1 MAERTYK
8 AEDFDDNGEFI
19 RDPRYMVPEEV
30 IKTPVQNLPEPITL
44 PRTEPNETTE
54 ERTAWQA
61 LANRSQRTRFARED
75 FIASIEHEKAVIEA
89 GDTPIPGPP
98 IDGREEVVK
107 AVWGAATDVA
117 SEGSLFLKDMARDI
131 LPLDKA
137 MAGLAYSVQGQPFF
151 EGVAEAD
158 ADNARFND
166 EVRAAA
172 DFIAPA
178 NETAVGGLARGI
190 LTFMVPYMGVTKA
203 AGVLNFA
210 EATAAGAVLDMA
222 LWDPNEGNLSN
233 LIKELSPDT
242 QSVVL
247 DFLATDPDDSESA
260 NRLRNALEGGVLGT
274 ALEGVFKFARWRL
287 AKDRLDTVHDQ
298 VDHADYEVDLELPE
312 VEAPRPDLVTEV
324 RSDGVDIAIPRA
336 EDNKRVGLFSDEGIH
351 LTESQDGRIELQSR
365 GDNLQVTRSLVDT
378 ELRGKGEG
386 VRLYEAAAL
395 EADKAGKPLVSD
407 SSITESAGRVWKSLE
422 KRGHT
427 INDQR
432 VTNPNN
438 IETRVNERGTTVYE
452 TKNGTPVISRDAPA
466 PQVRESEVFGMDFQ
480 VRDQGVR
487 LDDIELIENQFTGT
501 TQGVDEASVSDI
513 RKVIRNGEQVDPIT
527 VRRREDGAYEL
538 VDGHH
543 RLEAMKREG
552 LETSDVFRIT
562 DEEEFATRQSQSARQ
577 ADEGARVLDEIEIGS
592 DLRGTFKLTK
602 DQADAYIK
610 AIESDDPNA
619 VGEVIKGI
627 NDDTIDWS
635 KIESAEDIR
644 LVLRAG
650 SEVFAEQIQNVGN
663 GVKGVQTN
671 AQTRRL
677 GNLVGNSGDNVHS
690 LHKDLTDGVGI
701 TARMHKAELTL
712 LSSARELYRLRAV
725 AKEEPGN
732 LAHKANFMR
741 HLQLHAALQAE
752 VTGAKK
758 EIARAMQGMQIIKA
772 EASDGFKEFNEILR
786 QFGGNARTGQ
796 QFERFMD
803 DLLDGRDLRD
813 LNAKIRQTAGERA
826 KNVIIEWVI
835 NAMLSSPKTHAINI
849 ASNVVNTLLYP
860 LDRLIGGVVR
870 YAAGDPRLLR
880 EAAIDLMAKRASLGE
895 AWDLSK
901 QAWRDGAPVTDKRQR
916 LEFQTRKAIAKEG
929 TTDIPRAGDEELA
942 EAGSRFHT
950 PAREVIRDESGT
962 VVESINHNWFGRTI
976 NTLGNYVRTPG
987 RALITGDEFFKAVNR
1002 NSEIKVLSYRKADA
1016 DAVAQGLEYGTKKY
1030 ETFVEKQMK
1039 LLMDPEN
1046 VSNAAREIRSRAV
1059 AKSRLTTFQET
1070 AKTPLGGAMEKA
1082 INSNAFVKLVIAPF
1096 FRTPMNILRQGVVDR
1111 TPLGLVLEEN
1121 RTLLRNGTAN
1131 EKAEILARSTTG
1143 IAAMWAGYEWI
1154 SRGGPDEAYE
1164 FRGRPE
1170 YGHSGSVEG
1179 IGDYSIRIGDT
1190 WYQFNRLDPLGLWL
1204 GTMVDM
1210 ETAVRHHD
1218 DTNKDEEE
1226 FINAMM
1232 QGAMAGFYNNV
1243 MNKTWAKSLA
1253 DLLELGEGMYKNK
1266 PETTARAWGK
1276 FSAGQ
1281 VGKFIPQ
1288 IVKSTGTAL
1297 EGERVYKEAWT
1308 TFDGLAAGMPFFGQD
1323 LPPRHDVLGR
1333 PMTKE
1338 MSMWS
1343 VVNPFATSP
1352 DSTDPVDKVFGDLG
1366 FTILPMPRSIA
1377 GGQIMLNAE
1386 EYSRLTGLVGE
1397 TGIHEQLRERIL
1409 RDDWESLTPDRQVYE
1424 IKARMKIAR
1433 QTARLRFIKDPVM
1446 LQRFKDAT
1454 IAEKM
1459 ALISGDE

>member
-19 RDPRYMVPEEV
+19 RDPRYMVSEEV

-54 ERTAWQA
+54 ERTAWQEF
-61 LANRSQRTRFARED
+61 ANSAERTKFARED

-89 GDTPIPGPP
+89 ENVPIPGPP
-98 IDGREEVVK
+98 IDPREEVIK

-166 EVRAAA
+166 QVRAAA
-172 DFIAPA
+172 DIIAPA
-178 NETAVGGLARGI
+178 NETAVGGVARGI

-222 LWDPNEGNLSN
+222 LWNPNEGNLSN

-247 DFLATDPDDSESA
+247 DFLATDPDDTESA

-287 AKDRLDTVHDQ
+287 AKDRLDTVHKQ
-298 VDHADYEVDLELPE
+298 VDDADYEVDLELPE

-336 EDNKRVGLFSDEGIH
+336 EDNKRIGLFTDEGIH

-365 GDNLQVTRSLVDT
+365 GDNLQVTRSLLDT

-395 EADKAGKPLVSD
+395 EADNAGKLLVSD

-432 VTNPNN
+432 VTNPDNV
-438 IETRVNERGTTVYE
+438 ETRVNERGTTVYE
-452 TKNGTPVISRDAPA
+452 TKNGTPVISRDAPG
-466 PQVRESEVFGMDFQ
+466 S
-480 VRDQGVR
+480 
-487 LDDIELIENQFTGT
+487 LI
-501 TQGVDEASVSDI
+501 
-513 RKVIRNGEQVDPIT
+513 
-527 VRRREDGAYEL
+527 
-538 VDGHH
+538 
-543 RLEAMKREG
+543 
-552 LETSDVFRIT
+552 
-562 DEEEFATRQSQSARQ
+562 
-577 ADEGARVLDEIEIGS
+577 DEIDIGS

-602 DQADAYIK
+602 DQADAYVK
-610 AIESDDPNA
+610 AVDSDDPNA
-619 VGEVIKGI
+619 VGDVIKGI
-627 NDDTIDWS
+627 NDSTINWS

-644 LVLRAG
+644 MVLRAG

-677 GNLVGNSGDNVHS
+677 GNLVGNSGENVHS

-701 TARMHKAELTL
+701 TARMHKAEVTL
-712 LSSARELYRLRAV
+712 LSSARELYRLRTV
-725 AKEEPGN
+725 AKAEPGN
-732 LAHKANFMR
+732 LAHKAAFMR

-786 QFGGNARTGQ
+786 QFGGNAKTGQ

-813 LNAKIRQTAGERA
+813 LNAKIRQTAGERT

-880 EAAIDLMAKRASLGE
+880 EAAVDLMAKRSALSE

-929 TTDIPRAGDEELA
+929 TTDIPRAGDEELP

-1002 NSEIKVLSYRKADA
+1002 NSEIKVLSYRKADELA
-1016 DAVAQGLEYGTKKY
+1016 TAQGLEYGTKKY

-1111 TPLGLVLEEN
+1111 TPLGLVLKEN
-1121 RTLLRNGTAN
+1121 RMIMQNGTTN
-1131 EKAEILARSTTG
+1131 EKAEILARTTTG

-1179 IGDYSIRIGDT
+1179 IGDYSIRIGST

-1218 DTNKDEEE
+1218 ETNKDEEE
-1226 FINAMM
+1226 FIDAMM

-1276 FSAGQ
+1276 FAAGQ

-1288 IVKSTGTAL
+1288 IVKSTGTAI